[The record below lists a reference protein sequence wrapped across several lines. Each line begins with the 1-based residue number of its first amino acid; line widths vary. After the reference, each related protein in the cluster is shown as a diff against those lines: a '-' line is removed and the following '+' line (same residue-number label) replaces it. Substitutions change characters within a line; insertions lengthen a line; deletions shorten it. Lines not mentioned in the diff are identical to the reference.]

1 MDGCKDGR
9 TVGRTDEPVFFIL
22 VNSLFL
28 SVAWD
33 KEIPNLN
40 LYPQNE
46 QDQNIWYIGHKV
58 SNTPYDVSRK
68 PLSREVSRVWH
79 TVITCA
85 TCPLKPHLSFLLRY
99 ARDWRYHK
107 DERLWLTRAPG
118 VEPQL
123 KTSSYE
129 RGTYYFFDCSTW
141 RKVAKEFHLEYDKL
155 EDKPTL
161 QSVSAQ

>member
-1 MDGCKDGR
+1 MGAMGSFDSLDASLACSHVR
-9 TVGRTDEPVFFIL
+9 HSRSQTLL
-22 VNSLFL
+22 VIS
-28 SVAWD
+28 
-33 KEIPNLN
+33 I
-40 LYPQNE
+40 
-46 QDQNIWYIGHKV
+46 
-58 SNTPYDVSRK
+58 
-68 PLSREVSRVWH
+68 
-79 TVITCA
+79 
-85 TCPLKPHLSFLLRY
+85 RY

-107 DERLWLTRAPG
+107 DERMWLTRAPG

-141 RKVAKEFHLEYDKL
+141 RKVAKEFHLEYEKL